1 MNRDEI
7 ITFARSAITNIFNG
21 KGREPSPLEVETI
34 SKWINEMDYSV
45 ELIEVAMTIAAKAT
59 EYNRMKY
66 ADLVL
71 QDFRKKGIRTV
82 AEAEEMFKSAPKKP
96 SYQKSVNSANM
107 TGQQR
112 TVQVPVR
119 EDKRIQT
126 PSVKMRPCPFCGYDG
141 IYLVIQNST
150 KFGTKYVLAECG
162 QCEASTKSIGIHYDV
177 ADNVLAETI
186 PEGRQAIDLW
196 NARV

>member
-1 MNRDEI
+1 MFCNGD
-7 ITFARSAITNIFNG
+7 RSLDDRG
-21 KGREPSPLEVETI
+21 DLGDVGRVTSV
-34 SKWINEMDYSV
+34 NADGQDYV
-45 ELIEVAMTIAAKAT
+45 FGR
-59 EYNRMKY
+59 YNMFD

-107 TGQQR
+107 TGPQR

>member
-1 MNRDEI
+1 MSRDEI
-7 ITFARSAITNIFNG
+7 ITFARSVITNIFNG

-45 ELIEVAMTIAAKAT
+45 ELIEFAMTIAAKAT
-59 EYNRMKY
+59 EYNRMIY
-66 ADLVL
+66 ANLVL

-96 SYQKSVNSANM
+96 SSQKSGNSVNM
-107 TGQQR
+107 TVPQR

-119 EDKRIQT
+119 EDKRIMT
-126 PSVKMRPCPFCGYDG
+126 PPVRMHPCPFCGYNG

-150 KFGTKYVLAECG
+150 KFSSKYVLVECG
-162 QCEASTKSIGIHYDV
+162 QCEASTKSIGIHHDMSDDMLSEV
-177 ADNVLAETI
+177 I
-186 PEGRQAIDLW
+186 PEVQKVIDLW
-196 NARV
+196 NTRA